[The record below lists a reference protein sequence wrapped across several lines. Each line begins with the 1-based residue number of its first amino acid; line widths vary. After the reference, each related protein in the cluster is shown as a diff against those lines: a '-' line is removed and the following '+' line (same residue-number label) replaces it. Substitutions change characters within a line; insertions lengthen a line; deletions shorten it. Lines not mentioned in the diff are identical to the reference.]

1 MKGHICVS
9 ELMGSP
15 WERFINAS
23 SHSAL
28 SGKMNGFTSRSF
40 LILITVIFPLMLLAA
55 AVYLGSNVFAVI
67 ALLVWIGFGT
77 LVVYLPYTKD

>member
-1 MKGHICVS
+1 
-9 ELMGSP
+9 
-15 WERFINAS
+15 
-23 SHSAL
+23 
-28 SGKMNGFTSRSF
+28 MNGFTSRSF

-77 LVVYLPYTKD
+77 LVLYLPYTKD